1 MDPLLREIELRT
13 QNFCRWVLEPGW
25 QEYVKTTADR
35 LAELRPDL
43 YADMKARVDAA
54 YASSFPS
61 EPSTPSTT
69 ASTGSSAPAES
80 VTNACTPPSR
90 STATSVRRSRAS

>member
-1 MDPLLREIELRT
+1 MDALSREIDLRT

-25 QEYVKTTADR
+25 SEYVTTTADR

-54 YASSFPS
+54 LTS
-61 EPSTPSTT
+61 
-69 ASTGSSAPAES
+69 
-80 VTNACTPPSR
+80 SR
-90 STATSVRRSRAS
+90 STRDPSKPAGSSSTGNE